1 MKQIY
6 LVVNFEN
13 IQKNIESFIAKS
25 GGANIKISPT
35 TKGAI
40 FNFYVDNIIDKVEFK
55 KRLVKTLTKHGY
67 KSY

>member
-6 LVVNFEN
+6 LVVNFES
-13 IQKNIESFIAKS
+13 IQKNIESFITKS
-25 GGANIKISPT
+25 GGVNIKISPT

-40 FNFYVDNIIDKVEFK
+40 FNFYVDNIIDKVKFK
-55 KRLVKTLTKHGY
+55 KRLVKILAKHGY

>member
-25 GGANIKISPT
+25 GGVNIKISPT

-55 KRLVKTLTKHGY
+55 KQLVKTLAKYGY